1 MTAQFNLLP
10 GEIKSGNV
18 AYFSMEIG
26 IDSSMPT
33 YSGGL
38 GVLAGDTLRAAADLG
53 LPVVGVTLLHRRGYF
68 RQRLDAAGNQFELPA
83 TWNFEE
89 VLEPMVPR
97 VAVFIEERVVQV
109 RAWRCL
115 VRGVF
120 GHTVP
125 VYFLDT
131 ALEQNSEWDRSLTDA
146 LYEGD
151 AHHRLCQEVVLGMG
165 GVAMLQALS
174 YKNIST
180 YHMNEGHAA
189 FLTLGLLEREAARGD
204 LNLVT
209 DADREAVRQRCVFT
223 THTPVP
229 SGHDQFGAELVRQV
243 LGAER
248 TAALEALQ
256 CMPNGVLNMTYLAL
270 QLSRYINGVAMRHGE
285 ISRNMFPQ
293 YPIDSITNG
302 VHALTWTAA
311 PFRNLYDHFIPA
323 WRHDNFY
330 LRYAVKIPLPEVQ
343 RAHTLAKRQLLAEV
357 QRRTGAHL
365 AESVMTVCFA
375 RRAAAY
381 KRADLLFTD
390 LDRLKALAER
400 VGPFQV
406 IYSGK
411 AHPRDENGKS
421 VIRRIFK
428 FAERMRDAVRVVYME
443 NYDMDLAR
451 LLCAGVDLWL
461 NTPERPLEA
470 SGTSGMKAALN
481 GVPSLSILDGWWVEG
496 HIEGVTG
503 WSIDGG
509 SEGTVDPAAEAA
521 SLYDKLEHA
530 VLPLYYGKSSAYTE
544 VRRSAIAL
552 NGSFFNTQR
561 MVLQYVRNAYLSVEP

>member
-1 MTAQFNLLP
+1 MLPNRKDWRDSAWPIARGSALGFLLGIVPGPGPVIASFVSYAVEKRVSRYPEKFGTGVIAAQFNLLP
-10 GEIKSGNV
+10 GESKSGNV

-53 LPVVGVTLLHRRGYF
+53 LPVVGVTLLHRKGYF

-146 LYEGD
+146 LSEGD

-174 YKNIST
+174 YKNVST

-229 SGHDQFGAELVRQV
+229 AGHDQFGAELVRQV

-256 CMPNGVLNMTYLAL
+256 CMPKG
-270 QLSRYINGVAMRHGE
+270 
-285 ISRNMFPQ
+285 
-293 YPIDSITNG
+293 
-302 VHALTWTAA
+302 
-311 PFRNLYDHFIPA
+311 PA
-323 WRHDNFY
+323 
-330 LRYAVKIPLPEVQ
+330 V
-343 RAHTLAKRQLLAEV
+343 
-357 QRRTGAHL
+357 
-365 AESVMTVCFA
+365 
-375 RRAAAY
+375 
-381 KRADLLFTD
+381 
-390 LDRLKALAER
+390 
-400 VGPFQV
+400 
-406 IYSGK
+406 
-411 AHPRDENGKS
+411 
-421 VIRRIFK
+421 
-428 FAERMRDAVRVVYME
+428 
-443 NYDMDLAR
+443 
-451 LLCAGVDLWL
+451 
-461 NTPERPLEA
+461 
-470 SGTSGMKAALN
+470 
-481 GVPSLSILDGWWVEG
+481 
-496 HIEGVTG
+496 
-503 WSIDGG
+503 
-509 SEGTVDPAAEAA
+509 
-521 SLYDKLEHA
+521 
-530 VLPLYYGKSSAYTE
+530 
-544 VRRSAIAL
+544 
-552 NGSFFNTQR
+552 
-561 MVLQYVRNAYLSVEP
+561 

>member
-1 MTAQFNLLP
+1 MTAQLNLLP
-10 GEIKSGNV
+10 REIKSGNI

-38 GVLAGDTLRAAADLG
+38 GILAGDTLRAAADLG
-53 LPVVGVTLLHRRGYF
+53 LPVIGVTLLHRKGYF
-68 RQRLDAAGNQFELPA
+68 RQRLDGAGNQSESPA

-89 VLEPMVPR
+89 MLEPMVPR
-97 VAVFIEERVVQV
+97 VAVFIEGRVVQV
-109 RAWRCL
+109 RAWRCI

-120 GHTVP
+120 GQTVP
-125 VYFLDT
+125 VYFLDA
-131 ALEQNSEWDRSLTDA
+131 ALDENNERDRALTDT

-174 YKNIST
+174 YRNVNT

-204 LNLVT
+204 LNAVT
-209 DADREAVRQRCVFT
+209 DSDREAVRQRCVFT

-229 SGHDQFGAELVRQV
+229 AGHDQFSADLVRQV
-243 LGAER
+243 LGPDR

-302 VHALTWTAA
+302 VHAVTWTAA
-311 PFRNLYDHFIPA
+311 PFRNLYDRFIPE
-323 WRHDNFY
+323 WRRDNFY
-330 LRYAVKIPLPEVQ
+330 LRYAVKIPLAEVQ
-343 RAHTLAKRQLLAEV
+343 RAHALAKRQLLAEV
-357 QRRTGAHL
+357 AQRTGSHL
-365 AESVMTVCFA
+365 AENVLTICFA

-390 LDRLKALAER
+390 LDRLKALAEKA
-400 VGPFQV
+400 GPFQV
-406 IYSGK
+406 IYGGK
-411 AHPRDENGKS
+411 AHPRDEHGKS

-428 FAERMRDAVRVVYME
+428 FAEQMRDAVRVVYME

-451 LLCAGVDLWL
+451 LLCAGVDVWL

-496 HIEGVTG
+496 HVEGVTG
-503 WSIDGG
+503 WLIDGG
-509 SEGTVDPAAEAA
+509 TEGAVDPAAEAL

-530 VLPLYYGKSSAYTE
+530 ILPLYYGNPDAYTE

-552 NGSFFNTQR
+552 NGAFFNAQR
-561 MVLQYVRNAYLSVEP
+561 MVLQYVRNAYLGVEP

>member
-1 MTAQFNLLP
+1 LLPNRKDWCDSAWPIARGSALGFLLGIVPGPGPVIASFVSYAVEKRVSRYPEKFGTGVIAAQFNLLP
-10 GEIKSGNV
+10 GESKSGNV

-38 GVLAGDTLRAAADLG
+38 GILAGDTLRAAADLG
-53 LPVVGVTLLHRRGYF
+53 LPVVGVTLLHRKGYF

-146 LYEGD
+146 LSEGD

-174 YKNIST
+174 YKNVST

-229 SGHDQFGAELVRQV
+229 AGHDQFGAELVRQV
-243 LGAER
+243 ARCGTNR
-248 TAALEALQ
+248 R
-256 CMPNGVLNMTYLAL
+256 PGSLA
-270 QLSRYINGVAMRHGE
+270 
-285 ISRNMFPQ
+285 
-293 YPIDSITNG
+293 
-302 VHALTWTAA
+302 VHA
-311 PFRNLYDHFIPA
+311 
-323 WRHDNFY
+323 
-330 LRYAVKIPLPEVQ
+330 Q
-343 RAHTLAKRQLLAEV
+343 
-357 QRRTGAHL
+357 
-365 AESVMTVCFA
+365 
-375 RRAAAY
+375 
-381 KRADLLFTD
+381 
-390 LDRLKALAER
+390 
-400 VGPFQV
+400 
-406 IYSGK
+406 
-411 AHPRDENGKS
+411 
-421 VIRRIFK
+421 
-428 FAERMRDAVRVVYME
+428 
-443 NYDMDLAR
+443 
-451 LLCAGVDLWL
+451 
-461 NTPERPLEA
+461 
-470 SGTSGMKAALN
+470 GTSGMKAALN
-481 GVPSLSILDGWWVEG
+481 G

-521 SLYDKLEHA
+521 SLYDKLEHE

-561 MVLQYVRNAYLSVEP
+561 MVLQYVRNAYLGVEP

>member
-10 GEIKSGNV
+10 QEIKSGNI

-33 YSGGL
+33 YSGWL
-38 GVLAGDTLRAAADLG
+38 GILAGDTLRAAADLG
-53 LPVVGVTLLHRRGYF
+53 LPVVGVTLLHRKGYF
-68 RQRLDAAGNQFELPA
+68 RQRLDAAGNQLAFPA

-120 GHTVP
+120 GHAVP

-131 ALEQNSEWDRSLTDA
+131 ALEENSEQDRTLTDA

-151 AHHRLCQEVVLGMG
+151 AHRRLCQEVVLGMG

-189 FLTLGLLEREAARGD
+189 FLTLGLLEREATRGD
-204 LNLVT
+204 LSKVT
-209 DADREAVRQRCVFT
+209 DADREAVRQHCVFT

-229 SGHDQFGAELVRQV
+229 AGHDQFDAALVRQV
-243 LGAER
+243 LGPAR
-248 TAALEALQ
+248 SAALEDLE

-302 VHALTWTAA
+302 VHALNWTAA
-311 PFRNLYDHFIPA
+311 PFRNLYDRFIPE
-323 WRHDNFY
+323 WRRDNFY
-330 LRYAVKIPLPEVQ
+330 LRYALKIPLAEIQ
-343 RAHTLAKRQLLAEV
+343 RAHVLAKRQLLAEV
-357 QRRTGAHL
+357 SRRTGVNL
-365 AESVMTVCFA
+365 AENVMTICFA

-390 LDRLKALAER
+390 LDRLKALADQ
-400 VGPFQV
+400 VGRFQV
-406 IYSGK
+406 IYGGK
-411 AHPRDENGKS
+411 AHPRDEDGKN

-428 FAERMRDAVRVVYME
+428 FAEQVRESISVVYLE
-443 NYDMDLAR
+443 NYEMELAR

-509 SEGTVDPAAEAA
+509 SQELVDPAAEAA
-521 SLYDKLEHA
+521 SLYDKLAHA
-530 VLPLYYGKSSAYTE
+530 VLPLYYGNPSAYTE

-561 MVLQYVRNAYLSVEP
+561 MVLQYVRNAYLGVEP

>member
-1 MTAQFNLLP
+1 
-10 GEIKSGNV
+10 
-18 AYFSMEIG
+18 
-26 IDSSMPT
+26 MPT

-53 LPVVGVTLLHRRGYF
+53 LPVVGVTLLHRKGYF

-125 VYFLDT
+125 VHFLDT

-174 YKNIST
+174 YKNVST
-180 YHMNEGHAA
+180 YHMNEGHGA

-204 LNLVT
+204 LNLLT
-209 DADREAVRQRCVFT
+209 DGDREAVRQRCVFT

-229 SGHDQFGAELVRQV
+229 AGHDQFGTELVRQV

-248 TAALEALQ
+248 TAALEALR

-311 PFRNLYDHFIPA
+311 PFRNLYDRFIPE
-323 WRHDNFY
+323 WRRDNFY

-390 LDRLKALAER
+390 LDQLKALAER

-411 AHPRDENGKS
+411 AHPRDENGKN
-421 VIRRIFK
+421 VIRRIFE
-428 FAERMRDAVRVVYME
+428 FAERLRDAVRIVYME